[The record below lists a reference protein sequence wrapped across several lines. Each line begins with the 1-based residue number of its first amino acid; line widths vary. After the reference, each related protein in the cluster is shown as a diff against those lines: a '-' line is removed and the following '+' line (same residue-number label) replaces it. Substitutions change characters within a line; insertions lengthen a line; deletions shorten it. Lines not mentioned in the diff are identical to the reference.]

1 MFLPM
6 YKFFIFKN
14 ELKALKLT
22 AVLNFLLLYHGQI
35 PYSMKIYN
43 VKINKIIV

>member
-14 ELKALKLT
+14 ELKALKLI
-22 AVLNFLLLYHGQI
+22 AVLNFLLLYHAKI
-35 PYSMKIYN
+35 SYSMKTYN
-43 VKINKIIV
+43 VKINKIVV